1 MKKNEN
7 SLRDERYD
15 LVIHLSTTAD
25 GAENYY
31 SLKNNNARKND

>member
-1 MKKNEN
+1 MKEDH
-7 SLRDERYD
+7 LRDERYD

-31 SLKNNNARKND
+31 SLENNNAR